1 MSSYAEL
8 TLGTLSLAASKDGVD
23 PGLIWLFRQSDK
35 TVERIDQRNPK
46 QLAKYIMEEYI
57 EQYDK
62 NNPFTCV
69 EYRCSAAQARDRLD
83 LKGFTRE
90 VAESGFKAGLR
101 NEIERLRKSQ
111 TLFNSS
117 RDVFSERLDFLS
129 ALTIEDWLNA
139 LRRISNDGLEGKS
152 SDALP
157 PNDPQLPLLRYML
170 GSSEHFYGFPGADQC
185 HFGLFA
191 RLAVEAVSPDEQ
203 LIYDLTSLV
212 AGGYVQ
218 EDDELITEAESQIY
232 ADLQLAQ
239 KVIVVTEGDT
249 DREVLERSLRLL
261 YPHLADY
268 FHFFDFSLRK
278 LGGGA
283 GELANLV
290 RAFAAAGVRHR
301 ILALFDNDTAA
312 KDALR
317 TLDLHGLPK
326 NIAVHHYPDITLAQD
341 YPTLGPSGNTRM
353 DVNGLAGSLEL
364 YLGRDVLADSNGELS
379 PVLWTGYQRKLRS
392 YQGELLDKQRILEDF
407 KKKLAICEANQR
419 QINSY
424 DWEGVRAIID
434 AMRTAFHKVDKQ
446 AIVDSTM
453 GG

>member
-8 TLGTLSLAASKDGVD
+8 TLGTLSLAASRNGVD
-23 PGLIWLFRQSDK
+23 PDLIWLFRQSDK
-35 TVERIDQRNPK
+35 TVEQIDQRNPK

-57 EQYDK
+57 EQYDE

-101 NEIERLRKSQ
+101 NDIEGLRKSQ
-111 TLFNSS
+111 TLCNSS
-117 RDVFSERLDFLS
+117 RDIFSEELDFLS

-139 LRRISNDGLEGKS
+139 LRRISNDELERTS
-152 SDALP
+152 SDALS

-170 GSSEHFYGFPGADQC
+170 GRLEHFYGFPGAEQC

-212 AGGYVQ
+212 DEGWVQ
-218 EDDELITEAESQIY
+218 EGDELITEAESQIY

-301 ILALFDNDTAA
+301 ILAFFDNDTAA
-312 KDALR
+312 KDALS

-424 DWEGVRAIID
+424 DWEDVRAIID

-446 AIVDSTM
+446 AIIGGTM
-453 GG
+453 DG

>member
-8 TLGTLSLAASKDGVD
+8 TLGTLTLAASRNGVD
-23 PGLIWLFRQSDK
+23 PDLIWLFRQSDK
-35 TVERIDQRNPK
+35 TVERIDRRNPK

-69 EYRCSAAQARDRLD
+69 EYRCSTTQARDRLD

-90 VAESGFKAGLR
+90 VTESGFKAGLR
-101 NEIERLRKSQ
+101 NEIEGLRKSQ

-117 RDVFSERLDFLS
+117 RDVFGERLDFLS

-170 GSSEHFYGFPGADQC
+170 GSSERFYGFPGAEQC
-185 HFGLFA
+185 HFGIFA

-212 AGGYVQ
+212 DGGWIQ
-218 EDDELITEAESQIY
+218 EGDELITEAESQIY

-268 FHFFDFSLRK
+268 FHFFDFSIRK

-312 KDALR
+312 KDALS
-317 TLDLHGLPK
+317 TLELHGLPK
-326 NIAVHHYPDITLAQD
+326 NIAVCHYPDIALAQD

-379 PVLWTGYQRKLRS
+379 PVQWTGYQRKLRS

-419 QINSY
+419 EINSY

-446 AIVDSTM
+446 AIVGSTI

>member
-8 TLGTLSLAASKDGVD
+8 TLGTLTLAASRNGVD
-23 PGLIWLFRQSDK
+23 PDLIWLFRQSDK
-35 TVERIDQRNPK
+35 TVERIDRRNPK
-46 QLAKYIMEEYI
+46 RLAKYIMEEYI

-62 NNPFTCV
+62 NNHFTCV
-69 EYRCSAAQARDRLD
+69 EYRCSTAQARDRLD

-90 VAESGFKAGLR
+90 FAESGFKAGLR
-101 NEIERLRKSQ
+101 NEIEGLRKSQ

-117 RDVFSERLDFLS
+117 RDVFGERLDFLS

-170 GSSEHFYGFPGADQC
+170 GSSERFYGFPGAEQC
-185 HFGLFA
+185 HFGIFA

-212 AGGYVQ
+212 DGGWIQ
-218 EDDELITEAESQIY
+218 EGDELITEAESQIY

-312 KDALR
+312 KDALS
-317 TLDLHGLPK
+317 TLELHGLPK
-326 NIAVHHYPDITLAQD
+326 NIAVCHYPDIALAQD

-379 PVLWTGYQRKLRS
+379 PVQWTGYQRKLRS

-419 QINSY
+419 EINSY

-446 AIVDSTM
+446 AIVGSTI

>member
-8 TLGTLSLAASKDGVD
+8 TLGTLSLAASRNWVD
-23 PGLIWLFRQSDK
+23 PDLIWLFRQSDK

-101 NEIERLRKSQ
+101 NDIAGLKNDIERLRKSQ

-117 RDVFSERLDFLS
+117 RDVFRDVFSERLDFLS

-157 PNDPQLPLLRYML
+157 PNDPQLALLRYML
-170 GSSEHFYGFPGADQC
+170 GSSEHFYGFPGAE

-212 AGGYVQ
+212 
-218 EDDELITEAESQIY
+218 
-232 ADLQLAQ
+232 
-239 KVIVVTEGDT
+239 
-249 DREVLERSLRLL
+249 
-261 YPHLADY
+261 H
-268 FHFFDFSLRK
+268 
-278 LGGGA
+278 
-283 GELANLV
+283 
-290 RAFAAAGVRHR
+290 GV
-301 ILALFDNDTAA
+301 
-312 KDALR
+312 
-317 TLDLHGLPK
+317 
-326 NIAVHHYPDITLAQD
+326 
-341 YPTLGPSGNTRM
+341 
-353 DVNGLAGSLEL
+353 GSK
-364 YLGRDVLADSNGELS
+364 RVMN
-379 PVLWTGYQRKLRS
+379 
-392 YQGELLDKQRILEDF
+392 
-407 KKKLAICEANQR
+407 
-419 QINSY
+419 
-424 DWEGVRAIID
+424 
-434 AMRTAFHKVDKQ
+434 
-446 AIVDSTM
+446 
-453 GG
+453 